1 MDLLKK
7 KKWKENLRMINFP
20 RVFSDLDCDISYL

>member
-7 KKWKENLRMINFP
+7 MEGKLRMIIFP